1 MSTIRRPDSA
11 AASRASGTTR
21 TSSGG
26 SRSAWNPGRVMTGAT
41 GGRLEP
47 AAGCS
52 GGTSPG

>member
-1 MSTIRRPDSA
+1 MSTIRSPGSA
-11 AASRASGTTR
+11 ATSRASGTTR